1 MLSRAVTVVH
11 LFPLAI
17 NTEHFHPVA
26 QIALRFYQPSLVKI
40 RIRYYRALLI
50 AEFHFLRISGN

>member
-1 MLSRAVTVVH
+1 MVH

>member
-1 MLSRAVTVVH
+1 MVH
-11 LFPLAI
+11 MFPLAK

-26 QIALRFYQPSLVKI
+26 HIALRFYQPSLAEI

-50 AEFHFLRISGN
+50 AEIHFIRISGN